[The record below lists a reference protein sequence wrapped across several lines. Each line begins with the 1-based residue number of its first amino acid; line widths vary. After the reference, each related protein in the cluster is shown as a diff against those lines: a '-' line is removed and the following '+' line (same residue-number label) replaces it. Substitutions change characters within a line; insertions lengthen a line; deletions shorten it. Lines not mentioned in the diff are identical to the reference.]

1 MIFIDKHGSGR
12 NSDEM
17 PSKVVQL
24 DTARELFEQLS
35 PVNALLGDKQSAL
48 YRGHACQ
55 SYKLQ
60 STACRAYQRL
70 KPNCSQTKFEISI
83 LRQLYEVSATAG
95 VAIPDYLELKKV
107 LDLKPESRGW
117 PWPDENVHHVLAFAQ
132 HHGIPTR
139 LLDWSYKPYAAL
151 YFAASGALSLLFN
164 ALTTGGKSAVEKQLA
179 TGKLAVW
186 ELHYGSGLECAYIGR
201 QSELVIVRSHAA
213 NSINIAPQGG
223 VFTLMPDYSRK
234 QAKPDLISALRET
247 DEHAKLIQW
256 TLPYSEALSCLELC
270 RLVGVDAATL
280 FPGVEGMAKQTNQR
294 IEVDALKQSISN
306 FNI

>member
-1 MIFIDKHGSGR
+1 MLI
-12 NSDEM
+12 
-17 PSKVVQL
+17 KVVEL

-35 PVNALLGDKQSAL
+35 PVNALKEDKQSAL

-83 LRQLYEVSATAG
+83 LRQLYEVSAAAG
-95 VAIPDYLELKKV
+95 VAIPDYLELKGV
-107 LDLKPESRGW
+107 LGLNPENRGW
-117 PWPDENVHHVLAFAQ
+117 PWPDENVYHVLAFAQ
-132 HHGIPTR
+132 HHGIPTQ
-139 LLDWSYKPYAAL
+139 LLDWSYKPYVAL

-164 ALTTGGKSAVEKQLA
+164 TLTTGGKSAVEDKLV
-179 TGKLAVW
+179 TGKLAIW
-186 ELHYGSGLECAYIGR
+186 ELRYGSGLDSAHIGR
-201 QSELVIVRSHAA
+201 QSALVIVRSHAA

-234 QAKPDLISALRET
+234 QARPDLIAALAET
-247 DEHAKLIQW
+247 DKEAKLIKW
-256 TLPYSEALSCLELC
+256 ILPYSEALSCLELC

-280 FPGVEGMAKQTNQR
+280 FPSVEGMAKQTNQR
-294 IEVDALKQSISN
+294 IEVEVLKQHISSL
-306 FNI
+306 NI